1 MGESFIVTGRS
12 TFDWLA
18 VYNHDY
24 PLEDLDKQL
33 SLGLLRQPLGPLIFY
48 MITVSARGSLRLHD
62 K

>member
-1 MGESFIVTGRS
+1 MGESFIVTARS
-12 TFDWLA
+12 IFDWLA

-33 SLGLLRQPLGPLIFY
+33 SLGLLRQPLGPLILC

>member
-1 MGESFIVTGRS
+1 MGESLIVTGSS

-33 SLGLLRQPLGPLIFY
+33 SLGLLRRPLGPLILY
-48 MITVSARGSLRLHD
+48 MITVSAKATAVTR
-62 K
+62 